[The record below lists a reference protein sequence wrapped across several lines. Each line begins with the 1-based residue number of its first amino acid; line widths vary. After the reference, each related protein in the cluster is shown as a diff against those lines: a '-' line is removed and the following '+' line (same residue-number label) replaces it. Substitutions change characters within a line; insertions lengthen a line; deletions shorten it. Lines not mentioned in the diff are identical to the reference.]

1 MKKLLV
7 GVALGLVAAVALAQT
22 YTRIPYLRVL
32 NHAEILGNLTV
43 SGTCTGCGSGG
54 TPGGSNTQV
63 QFNDSSAF
71 GGDAGLTYNKTTD
84 ALTVAGNVDGGT
96 FDGISSS
103 DWARLSFNNVFTG
116 STQSISSTD
125 SRLYLDDTNA
135 GAGLRQFFLE
145 SDSGQLTLN
154 TSDDAGSGVANAII
168 ITKNASSA
176 VTSVAVPAPFIA
188 DPGGGSD
195 ELTVSSGTTAMI
207 GTTTGGASGGI
218 SMTPSNGTFSAVFDN
233 ACTVDQTLTM
243 DYQVIGNLVILHAA
257 SRSPAS
263 CTSDTGIFSTSGTP
277 VPAAIRPANNS
288 HFVVTGFGNNFQD
301 NGTNVSFVCL
311 QIGSS
316 GGMTLLKDPCN
327 SAGSWTGS
335 GTKGAGI
342 GWHVAYMLGNP

>member
-1 MKKLLV
+1 MKKLLA

-43 SGTCTGCGSGG
+43 SGTCTGCGAGS
-54 TPGGSNTQV
+54 PGGADTQV
-63 QFNDSSAF
+63 QYNDGGAF
-71 GGDAGLTYNKTTD
+71 GGDAGLTYNETTD
-84 ALTVAGNVDGGT
+84 ALTVAGALSAGG
-96 FDGISSS
+96 
-103 DWARLSFNNVFTG
+103 NFT
-116 STQSISSTD
+116 
-125 SRLYLDDTNA
+125 
-135 GAGLRQFFLE
+135 
-145 SDSGQLTLN
+145 
-154 TSDDAGSGVANAII
+154 
-168 ITKNASSA
+168 
-176 VTSVAVPAPFIA
+176 A
-188 DPGGGSD
+188 DPGGGTD